1 MATFVLVHGAWAG
14 GWAWTRVV
22 DILSARG
29 HRIYA
34 PTLSGLGERF
44 HLADRNI
51 DLTTHVNDIVNEI
64 KWKDLESIVLVGHS
78 YGGFVITGVAEH
90 LLDRLASI
98 VYVDAFVPSDGQSF
112 ADVMPSWD
120 FSGTTIP
127 AFPSQPGDYPSEA
140 DRAWVDSKATPH
152 PTASFKE
159 KLRVTGAY
167 TRVPKK
173 AYVLAT
179 GWEGFQGTADPLRSE
194 PGWQIH
200 EVACGHDIPIERPRE
215 LATILEASI

>member
-1 MATFVLVHGAWAG
+1 MATFVLVHGAWVG
-14 GWAWTRVV
+14 GWAWTHVA
-22 DILSARG
+22 DFLIARG
-29 HRIYA
+29 HRVFA
-34 PTLSGLGERF
+34 PTLSGLGERS

-64 KWKDLESIVLVGHS
+64 RWKDLEDIVLAGHS
-78 YGGFVITGVAEH
+78 YGGFVITGVAEQI
-90 LLDRLASI
+90 LERIALI

-112 ADVMPSWD
+112 ADVMPYWD

-127 AFPSQPGDYPSEA
+127 AFPSGPDDYPCKA
-140 DRAWVDSKATPH
+140 DRVWVDSKATPH

-167 TRVPKK
+167 KRVPKK

-179 GWEGFQGTADPLRSE
+179 GWEGFQKTAEPLRSE
-194 PGWQIH
+194 PGWRIH
-200 EVACGHDIPIERPRE
+200 EVDCSHDIPIIRPKE
-215 LATILEASI
+215 LADILEASA